1 MAQVE
6 TVMLILEVAVAGVQ
20 LVVQHNLAATVA
32 LVL

>member
-6 TVMLILEVAVAGVQ
+6 MVMLILEVAGAVVQ

-32 LVL
+32 MVL